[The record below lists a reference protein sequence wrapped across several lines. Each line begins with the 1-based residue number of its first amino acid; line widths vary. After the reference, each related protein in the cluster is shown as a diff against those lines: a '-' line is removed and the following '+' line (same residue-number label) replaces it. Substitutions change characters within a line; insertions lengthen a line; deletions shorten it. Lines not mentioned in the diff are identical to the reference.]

1 MVSLL
6 RLERKQKNSSIP
18 FRIRIFFF
26 LSNSFGIATVKTF
39 IQQRSSLKNHT
50 RFQTKMG
57 KVVYPFSDQTRAKTL
72 PDGAAH
78 SYIAYK
84 REYPP
89 PPGFDFNGFIDHIT
103 PGMRE
108 CRLKAH
114 HSLNHRGTMRAVD

>member
-18 FRIRIFFF
+18 FRILIFFF

-39 IQQRSSLKNHT
+39 IQPRSSLKNHT

-57 KVVYPFSDQTRAKTL
+57 KVVYPFSDQNRAKTL
-72 PDGAAH
+72 PDGAAD
-78 SYIAYK
+78 SYIAYE

-89 PPGFDFNGFIDHIT
+89 PPGLISMGSLT
-103 PGMRE
+103 TLLQE
-108 CRLKAH
+108 CA
-114 HSLNHRGTMRAVD
+114 SVDSKRTIH